1 MTRLMLFAILIHAVC
16 AEEKLAVVDGYAF
29 VQVRVNG
36 KGPFRMLVDTGASSC
51 TLSNEA
57 ATAAGLVYDHRVM
70 VATAAGEHVLP
81 AAGETRVQAGTV
93 QASGVEM
100 LAGPIDAV
108 RQVDPNADGILGQ
121 SFLGRFPYLIDYRK
135 KRLMIGGEAEEQS
148 VVLGGT
154 LAADQVDGRI
164 VVPVSFGGGGKSW
177 RLVLDS
183 GSRRLVLECG
193 TGCPRIERTGTG
205 EMVTNAGR
213 RDVEV
218 GVAKRIEVGE
228 IAIARAEALLV
239 RNASDA
245 GREEGL
251 LPTHLF
257 STVYVDARRGQVRLG
272 R

>member
-1 MTRLMLFAILIHAVC
+1 MTRLMLFAILLHAAS
-16 AEEKLAVVDGYAF
+16 AEERLAVVDGYAF

-51 TLSNEA
+51 MLSTEA
-57 ATAAGLVYDHRVM
+57 ATSAGLVYDHRVV
-70 VATAAGEHVLP
+70 VA
-81 AAGETRVQAGTV
+81 
-93 QASGVEM
+93 
-100 LAGPIDAV
+100 PIDAV
-108 RQVDPNADGILGQ
+108 RQVDPKADGILGQ

-183 GSRRLVLECG
+183 GSRRLLLECG

-205 EMVTNAGR
+205 EMVTN
-213 RDVEV
+213 
-218 GVAKRIEVGE
+218 
-228 IAIARAEALLV
+228 
-239 RNASDA
+239 
-245 GREEGL
+245 
-251 LPTHLF
+251 
-257 STVYVDARRGQVRLG
+257 
-272 R
+272 

>member
-121 SFLGRFPYLIDYRK
+121 SFLGR
-135 KRLMIGGEAEEQS
+135 
-148 VVLGGT
+148 
-154 LAADQVDGRI
+154 
-164 VVPVSFGGGGKSW
+164 
-177 RLVLDS
+177 
-183 GSRRLVLECG
+183 
-193 TGCPRIERTGTG
+193 
-205 EMVTNAGR
+205 
-213 RDVEV
+213 
-218 GVAKRIEVGE
+218 
-228 IAIARAEALLV
+228 
-239 RNASDA
+239 
-245 GREEGL
+245 
-251 LPTHLF
+251 
-257 STVYVDARRGQVRLG
+257 
-272 R
+272 